1 MQILTNKRQFSYFNI
16 QPNAFKGKKKKI
28 TNSTVGLCV
37 MLKVSVHQEAVTV
50 LNLNALKNHQIP
62 TELALLL

>member
-1 MQILTNKRQFSYFNI
+1 MHLK
-16 QPNAFKGKKKKI
+16 AKKKKI
-28 TNSTVGLCV
+28 TNSTIGLCV